1 MLQRLRFAVSASQ
14 GNPDLYQPSD
24 KVLADLATSRART

>member
-1 MLQRLRFAVSASQ
+1 MLERLRFAVSASQ

-24 KVLADLATSRART
+24 QALADLAAGLSK